1 MAYDVFS
8 KNGTILPASDAVMPL
23 SNIEY
28 AYGFGVYETIRVVK
42 GKPLFLS
49 QHLERL
55 EASAKAINL
64 AHSFTQTQ
72 WNTWTHEL
80 IMETKADALNL
91 KILLI
96 GAREASGAQLLIIP
110 LAPLF
115 PDKRLFVRGAAV
127 ISIQHERFMPQAKTL
142 NMLPSYISYSKA
154 KASGCY
160 DALYINRDG
169 CITEGTRTNFF
180 AIRGRTLVSP
190 PKHEILEGV
199 TLLNVIAVAEKNGYD
214 ISYEDIP
221 LSRIKDFD
229 GAFLTSTSSKIM
241 PLSKIDETEMKI
253 PDALHE
259 LIKHFEIFLESEV
272 LKG

>member
-1 MAYDVFS
+1 
-8 KNGTILPASDAVMPL
+8 MPL

-55 EASAKAINL
+55 EASAKAIGL
-64 AHSFTQTQ
+64 AHGFTQTQ
-72 WNTWTHEL
+72 WHTWTRDL
-80 IMETKADALNL
+80 ISKTQADALNL
-91 KILLI
+91 KMLLI
-96 GAREASGAQLLIIP
+96 GARNASDVQLLIIP

-115 PDKRLFVRGAAV
+115 PDKRLFSRGATV

-142 NMLPSYISYSKA
+142 NMLPSYMSYSKA
-154 KASGCY
+154 KAAGCY

-180 AIRGRTLVSP
+180 AIRGRTLISP
-190 PKHEILEGV
+190 PKSEILEGV
-199 TLLNVIAVAEKNGYD
+199 TLLNVIAVAEKNGYE

-221 LSRIKDFD
+221 LARIKDYD

-241 PLSKIDETEMKI
+241 PLSKVDDIDMKI

-259 LIKHFEIFLESEV
+259 LIKHFDIFQESEV
-272 LKG
+272 AKA